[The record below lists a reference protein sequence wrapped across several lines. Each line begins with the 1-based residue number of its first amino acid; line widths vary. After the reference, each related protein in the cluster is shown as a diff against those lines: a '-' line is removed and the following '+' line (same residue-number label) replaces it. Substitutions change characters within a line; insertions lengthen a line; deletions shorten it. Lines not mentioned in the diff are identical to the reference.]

1 VERILNG
8 IVGNSD
14 FRSKA
19 SVGLLETRSVREHNV
34 RVYADRLAVWRK
46 DGKRLMWEELQAVKQ
61 AVWGDRVAV
70 EVYPAQSDVVNLRH
84 TRHLWTG
91 PRIVEAVAAECT
103 HIEFANMVL
112 TNTEANDSNEAR
124 AGTTNNGGSGNE

>member
-1 VERILNG
+1 MNSV
-8 IVGNSD
+8 VGNSD

-19 SVGLLETRSVREHNV
+19 SVGLLETRSVGEHNV

-46 DGKRLMWEELQAVKQ
+46 DGQRLTWEELQAVKV

-70 EVYPAQSDVVNLRH
+70 EVYPAQGDVVNLRH

-91 PRIVEAVAAECT
+91 PRIVEAVTTECT
-103 HIEFANMVL
+103 HIEFAN
-112 TNTEANDSNEAR
+112 A
-124 AGTTNNGGSGNE
+124 AGEVRRNAVTSTGLLAVSESGKA

>member
-1 VERILNG
+1 VNAL
-8 IVGNSD
+8 VGNFA

-19 SVGLLETRSVREHNV
+19 SVGLLETRSVGEHNV

-46 DGKRLMWEELQAVKQ
+46 DGQRLTWEELQAVKC

-70 EVYPAQSDVVNLRH
+70 EVYPAKCDVVNLRH

-91 PRIVEAVAAECT
+91 PRIVGAVAAECA
-103 HIEFANMVL
+103 HVEFANEKVD
-112 TNTEANDSNEAR
+112 APK
-124 AGTTNNGGSGNE
+124 

>member
-1 VERILNG
+1 VNSV
-8 IVGNSD
+8 VGNSD

-19 SVGLLETRSVREHNV
+19 SVGLLETRSVGEHNV

-46 DGKRLMWEELQAVKQ
+46 DGQRLTWKELQAVKV

-70 EVYPAQSDVVNLRH
+70 EVYPAQGDVVNLRH

-91 PRIVEAVAAECT
+91 PRIAEAVAAECT
-103 HIEFANMVL
+103 HVEFANNSS
-112 TNTEANDSNEAR
+112 TGQEPA
-124 AGTTNNGGSGNE
+124 